1 MNQNDIR
8 RGRQRFKKDSQYQD
22 LLLRSWMKRLD
33 SLYRMDRGMNLLVMK
48 LGLIAKKTCLF
59 VFLFVCLF
67 VCLKES
73 PAKKCEKCGAWSHTL
88 FCKSGVRHFVRSLPS
103 PLRQPLSPLPPF
115 LLGFTEF
122 FFGRKWFLLDLI
134 LLYCVLLDVYW
145 DLLGFIWF
153 HQVLLGF
160 TGFYWVL
167 LGFMGLYWVLLGFTW
182 FHWVLLGFTG
192 FYWVLLGFTRFY
204 WILSIF
210 LVATDFYS
218 IWICFTAFYW
228 ICIGIYWVSLGF
240 TGFYWVWLG
249 LIRFYQVLPGFNGF

>member
-1 MNQNDIR
+1 MGPEKNQR
-8 RGRQRFKKDSQYQD
+8 KKKNRNVAF
-22 LLLRSWMKRLD
+22 LFFWRLF
-33 SLYRMDRGMNLLVMK
+33 SLFLV
-48 LGLIAKKTCLF
+48 LFVVLVVCSFVCLFVCLF

-67 VCLKES
+67 VFLKES

-134 LLYCVLLDVYW
+134 LFYCVLLDVYW

-153 HQVLLGF
+153 HQVYLGF

-167 LGFMGLYWVLLGFTW
+167 LGLNRFEWVLLGFIG
-182 FHWVLLGFTG
+182 FEWV
-192 FYWVLLGFTRFY
+192 
-204 WILSIF
+204 
-210 LVATDFYS
+210 
-218 IWICFTAFYW
+218 
-228 ICIGIYWVSLGF
+228 
-240 TGFYWVWLG
+240 
-249 LIRFYQVLPGFNGF
+249 